1 MSTETD
7 NAAEAKLIERYLA
20 WLDAD
25 IKSQE
30 GYHNHKETMA
40 WSATAAYLGFVLLGL
55 SHEATSYPDSWGLRL
70 IFCVPL
76 LIIAFAAFVF
86 IYMQFDARWIAAD
99 RVAAFRRIRTRL
111 SQFRSD
117 QELTQLVLGLA
128 KSDDSQWPQFI
139 EEEVKRS
146 TKTRKS
152 LRVIFRMLMLME
164 EDPLKSIRH
173 RQQSELASYTVL
185 VVATGI
191 GLASV
196 LFARGNED
204 LVTRVKVLEEQR
216 QQAIKEVAAR
226 VKALED
232 QRRPQ
237 IEARPFAPIPPTA
250 VDRPNPPIKH
260 PDSADR

>member
-1 MSTETD
+1 
-7 NAAEAKLIERYLA
+7 LIERYLA

-40 WSATAAYLGFVLLGL
+40 WSATAAYLGFVLLRL
-55 SHEATSYPDSWGLRL
+55 SHEATSYLDSWGLRL
-70 IFCVPL
+70 IFCVLL
-76 LIIAFAAFVF
+76 LIIAFGAFVF
-86 IYMQFDARWIAAD
+86 VYMQFDGRWTAAD
-99 RVAAFRRIRTRL
+99 RVAAFRRIRTTL

-128 KSDDSQWPQFI
+128 ESDSQWPQFI
-139 EEEVKRS
+139 EDEVKRS
-146 TKTRKS
+146 AKTRKS
-152 LRVIFRMLMLME
+152 LRVILRMLME
-164 EDPLKSIRH
+164 EHSLKSIRR

-185 VVATGI
+185 FVATVI

-216 QQAIKEVAAR
+216 QQAIKEVTAR
-226 VKALED
+226 VKVLED

-237 IEARPFAPIPPTA
+237 IESRPFAPIPPTA
-250 VDRPNPPIKH
+250 VDRPNPPKKQ